1 MSNKDPFETMLNQSL
16 SQSSDPQLDPGAF
29 DQGIHRKIQA
39 RRHKRRTLQ
48 GVALVLCIVGV
59 GGIAQ
64 LSDGSSPKAPV
75 LEVSQNQNASDPILE
90 PKLQAD
96 ADAFEMAQW
105 EEDPFE
111 DWSDDMPA
119 DYDLVA
125 GI

>member
-16 SQSSDPQLDPGAF
+16 SQPSDAQLDPGAF
-29 DQGIHRKIQA
+29 DQGIHRKIQT
-39 RRHKRRTLQ
+39 RRNKRRTLQ
-48 GVALVLCIVGV
+48 GMALVLCIVGV
-59 GGIAQ
+59 GGIKQ
-64 LSDGSSPKAPV
+64 LSDDSSPKAPV
-75 LEVSQNQNASDPILE
+75 LEVSQNHNASDPTPD
-90 PKLQAD
+90 PKLQTD